1 MHQLLAALL
10 IFISILG
17 CKPKEDHNYSTLKEN
32 FEYYEK
38 NNIDSLLIFSLSLN
52 KNNDKIDPTLMGLK
66 SYYIGRYYSKK
77 GFNDKALEKYFESE
91 DYFKKSN
98 NSVMLSK
105 SYSMIGAVY
114 RHLKDYK
121 KSVEYFKM
129 SYQYSSS
136 NDSIVRATILNRIG
150 DMHRDLDNIDSSF
163 YYYHQSLNLCG
174 PKDSSIIAN
183 NLNNLA
189 DLFTTKLMFD
199 SAYYYYNKSISY
211 LDSTG
216 IVSEIA
222 ENYTSLAELKM
233 LQNNY
238 DDAISYIEK
247 SIKILE
253 SNEANYELNN
263 AYQKAIS
270 IYKKVGLKDSV
281 IVYLE
286 KLSDLEN
293 NASKEK
299 LKQGLTALEMELSL
313 NDLQTISEFNKKIN
327 YLLIAIV
334 VLVMLM
340 GVMLWFQIRRKKAEN
355 LILSKQKEEIE
366 KAKIELEHAYH
377 DIHDLNATKDKF
389 FSIIAHDLR
398 NPLGSF
404 KEITRLLHE
413 SYDDFSEDDRK
424 EFLEMLK
431 HSSENIHSLL
441 ENLLEWSRTQRGT
454 LDFNPVRFNLRD
466 IVENTISLHR
476 INADTKS
483 IHINN
488 DVSPDTFLIADPNLM
503 TTVIRNLIS
512 NAIKFTPEKGIITIE
527 SFAEPESINI
537 FVNDN
542 GIGMTSD
549 IIDKLFRID
558 VNVTTLGTSKEK
570 GTGLGLILCKE
581 FVERHGGNIWAESKP
596 GEGSKFKIRL
606 PKIEHNEDVAH

>member
-1 MHQLLAALL
+1 M
-10 IFISILG
+10 
-17 CKPKEDHNYSTLKEN
+17 
-32 FEYYEK
+32 
-38 NNIDSLLIFSLSLN
+38 
-52 KNNDKIDPTLMGLK
+52 
-66 SYYIGRYYSKK
+66 
-77 GFNDKALEKYFESE
+77 
-91 DYFKKSN
+91 
-98 NSVMLSK
+98 
-105 SYSMIGAVY
+105 
-114 RHLKDYK
+114 
-121 KSVEYFKM
+121 
-129 SYQYSSS
+129 
-136 NDSIVRATILNRIG
+136 
-150 DMHRDLDNIDSSF
+150 
-163 YYYHQSLNLCG
+163 
-174 PKDSSIIAN
+174 
-183 NLNNLA
+183 
-189 DLFTTKLMFD
+189 
-199 SAYYYYNKSISY
+199 
-211 LDSTG
+211 
-216 IVSEIA
+216 
-222 ENYTSLAELKM
+222 
-233 LQNNY
+233 
-238 DDAISYIEK
+238 
-247 SIKILE
+247 
-253 SNEANYELNN
+253 NN